1 MDYINIIKKNLIF
14 NNLRDKLLNLKNL
27 FRSIIN
33 NFVNYYN

>member
-1 MDYINIIKKNLIF
+1 MDYINIIKKNIIF